1 MPLSKHFVEKM
12 FVSSQDLLKVLLFHC
27 ESSVMLSNWFYRKYT
42 CNWIALDGK
51 FYMNSLTHS
60 LNSDSL
66 SRFGRGLVL
75 SPIFANVIS
84 WLLVLAIIVM
94 SSLFSWSVWEYFQPR
109 ENTLSSIVTST
120 EIKSKTVDIKQLTSY
135 HLFGNPKTTQAPITD
150 QINAPVSRL
159 KLKLRGVY
167 ATADELLASAMIE
180 AKNKQENYSIG
191 DKLPGAAGLKL
202 HSIQSDRVIMSRG
215 GKFETLII
223 EDFGKLEGLTTNHS
237 NRSNVKST
245 SRNEISP
252 SNSTNNV
259 LDKRKDANL
268 TKELVE
274 LRSKLSDP
282 QSLSELIS
290 VSPATEDEQ
299 FIGFRLAPGKNRALF
314 GRLGLRRND
323 IVTNVNGITLDDPAT
338 AFTLMEQ
345 ISTAEEIDLTIQRGD
360 RVLNILFSAAT
371 N

>member
-1 MPLSKHFVEKM
+1 
-12 FVSSQDLLKVLLFHC
+12 
-27 ESSVMLSNWFYRKYT
+27 
-42 CNWIALDGK
+42 
-51 FYMNSLTHS
+51 MNSLTHS

-75 SPIFANVIS
+75 SPIFAKAIS
-84 WLLVLAIIVM
+84 WLLVLAIIIM
-94 SSLFSWSVWEYFQPR
+94 LSLFSWSIWEYFQPR
-109 ENTLSSIVTST
+109 ENNLSSVVNST
-120 EIKSKTVDIKQLTSY
+120 ATKSKTLDINQLTSY
-135 HLFGNPKTTQAPITD
+135 HLFGNPNTTQAASISD

-167 ATADELLASAMIE
+167 ATSDDLLASAMIE
-180 AKNKQENYSIG
+180 AKNKQDNYQIG

-215 GKFETLII
+215 GKFETLLI
-223 EDFGKLEGLTTNHS
+223 EDFGKLKGSTS
-237 NRSNVKST
+237 NRSTRSNVRKT
-245 SRNEISP
+245 SSSDNKP
-252 SNSTNNV
+252 SNISKTV

-268 TKELVE
+268 TKELIE

-290 VSPATEDEQ
+290 VSAATDDGQ
-299 FIGFRLAPGKNRALF
+299 FIGFRLGPGKNRALF

-323 IVTNVNGITLDDPAT
+323 IVTNVNGISLDDPAT

-345 ISTAEEIDLTIQRGD
+345 ISSAQEIDLTIKRGD
-360 RVLNILFSAAT
+360 KVMNILFSAST

>member
-1 MPLSKHFVEKM
+1 
-12 FVSSQDLLKVLLFHC
+12 
-27 ESSVMLSNWFYRKYT
+27 MLNYWFYRKYSLI
-42 CNWIALDGK
+42 WIAQDGK
-51 FYMNSLTHS
+51 PCMNNLTHS

-75 SPIFANVIS
+75 SPIFANFMS
-84 WLLVLAIIVM
+84 WLLILAIVVM
-94 SSLFSWSVWEYFQPR
+94 LSLLSWSVWEYFQPR
-109 ENTLSSIVTST
+109 KNTLSSVVNST
-120 EIKSKTVDIKQLTSY
+120 DIKSKALDINKLTSY
-135 HLFGNPKTTQAPITD
+135 HLFGNPKTIQATATTD

-167 ATADELLASAMIE
+167 ATSDELLSSAMIE
-180 AKNKQENYSIG
+180 AKNKQENYQIG
-191 DKLPGAAGLKL
+191 DKLPGATGLKL
-202 HSIQSDRVIMSRG
+202 HSILSDRVIMSRG
-215 GKFETLII
+215 GKFETLLI
-223 EDFGKLEGLTTNHS
+223 EDFGKLKGSTS
-237 NRSNVKST
+237 KRSTRSKTRTT
-245 SRNEISP
+245 SRNNISP
-252 SNSTNNV
+252 SSANNNV

-268 TKELVE
+268 TKELIE

-290 VSPATEDEQ
+290 VSAATEDGQ

-323 IVTNVNGITLDDPAT
+323 IVTNVNGISLDDPAT

-345 ISTAEEIDLTIQRGD
+345 ISSADEIDLTIKRGD
-360 RVLNILFSAAT
+360 RVMNILFSAAT